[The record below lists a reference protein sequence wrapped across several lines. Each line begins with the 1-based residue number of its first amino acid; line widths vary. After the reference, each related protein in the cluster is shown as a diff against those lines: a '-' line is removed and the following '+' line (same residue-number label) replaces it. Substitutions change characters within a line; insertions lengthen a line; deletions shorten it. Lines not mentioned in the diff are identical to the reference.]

1 MNFWEVLWI
10 VGVTDFILK
19 FLFMGLKCFILLVPS
34 FIMSF
39 KSKVRKQ
46 AVVLIPCEDSLMV
59 KVTNY

>member
-1 MNFWEVLWI
+1 MNFWEALWI

-39 KSKVRKQ
+39 KSKVRKTS
-46 AVVLIPCEDSLMV
+46 CNFDSL
-59 KVTNY
+59 

>member
-19 FLFMGLKCFILLVPS
+19 FLFMGFKCLILLVPA
-34 FIMSF
+34 FMMSF

-46 AVVLIPCEDSLMV
+46 AILLLPYKEYFMV
-59 KVTNY
+59 KLAHY